1 MSRTALLAV
10 CLATVC
16 LAAAC
21 SGDDDVDANRTAVP
35 TGNNFPKA
43 NPDKGE
49 IAGPP
54 PPVAPARRGFNP
66 PRLYVN
72 DRGVHFEIYDLD
84 NLPYDGKIVTYHDAD
99 QKIVKTEHV
108 YEKGRLST
116 EREYWPNG
124 NSKIEVTHNLGGP
137 TTNRFDQQ
145 GQAITPPPPA
155 APPPTTRALNWTY
168 NYNAGNSRLEAFIG
182 QDISVLTKYL
192 GTPNSKPVNGWI
204 YLNMRITDYRTKRQ
218 HTGVRFSV
226 NANKITSLFLLK

>member
-1 MSRTALLAV
+1 MSRTALLA
-10 CLATVC
+10 VC

-35 TGNNFPKA
+35 TGNNSPKA
-43 NPDKGE
+43 NPAKGE

-72 DRGVHFEIYDLD
+72 DRGVHFEIYNLD
-84 NLPYDGKIVTYHDAD
+84 DLPYDGKIVTYHDAD
-99 QKIVKTEHV
+99 QKIVKTEQV

-116 EREYWPNG
+116 ECEYWPNS
-124 NSKIEVTHNLGGP
+124 NPKIEITHKLDSI

-182 QDISVLTKYL
+182 QDTSVLTKYL
-192 GTPNSKPVNGWI
+192 GTPDDKLGNGWI
-204 YLNMRITDYRTKRQ
+204 YRNMLITDFRTKRR
-218 HTGVRFSV
+218 HSGVQFSINGNTV
-226 NANKITSLFLLK
+226 SSFILLK